1 MFKTFALY
9 GLFGLAV
16 TAASAQGH
24 GAPVDPVTTREREQA
39 PADQA
44 HERRAAL
51 RAALL
56 AQREVL
62 PPPGTAPSAE
72 HQLNE
77 KERAELRQQLR
88 QQRRQ

>member
-1 MFKTFALY
+1 MFKTLALY
-9 GLFGLAV
+9 GLFGLAA
-16 TAASAQGH
+16 TAVLAQGN
-24 GAPVDPVTTREREQA
+24 GVPVEHVTTREREQA
-39 PADQA
+39 PTDQT

-62 PPPGTAPSAE
+62 PPPSAAPSAE